1 MDSRE
6 KLSPE
11 TLASLEK
18 GLEQSKNGEVEY
30 LGNFSQWLNG
40 AVTFDT
46 DNISE
51 PDEDQIAYS
60 HYLADNW
67 DS

>member
-1 MDSRE
+1 METRE
-6 KLSPE
+6 NLSAK

-18 GLEQSKNGEVEY
+18 GLEDSKNGNTEY
-30 LGNFSQWLNG
+30 LGDFSQWLNG